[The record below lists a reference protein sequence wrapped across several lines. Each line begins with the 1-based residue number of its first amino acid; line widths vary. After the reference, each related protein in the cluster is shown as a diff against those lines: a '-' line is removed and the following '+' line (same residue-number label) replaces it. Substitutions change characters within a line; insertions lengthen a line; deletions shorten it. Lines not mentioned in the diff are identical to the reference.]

1 MFLHFSNHQSRPLE
15 LILPLFFSE
24 LPGRS
29 TLKFHGKKHT
39 PKSLEV
45 SEHHHPQK
53 KEMNISSNVCFTS
66 KLMTFLGE
74 GMDVR
79 IRKVDF
85 LVVQAPLFSTNPR
98 IGTKLRWLN
107 LYHTALVV
115 KQDLPGAE
123 SLGKLAG
130 VC

>member
-1 MFLHFSNHQSRPLE
+1 
-15 LILPLFFSE
+15 
-24 LPGRS
+24 
-29 TLKFHGKKHT
+29 
-39 PKSLEV
+39 
-45 SEHHHPQK
+45 
-53 KEMNISSNVCFTS
+53 
-66 KLMTFLGE
+66 
-74 GMDVR
+74 MDFR
-79 IRKVDF
+79 IPKVDF

-130 VC
+130 VCAQTVV

>member
-1 MFLHFSNHQSRPLE
+1 
-15 LILPLFFSE
+15 
-24 LPGRS
+24 
-29 TLKFHGKKHT
+29 
-39 PKSLEV
+39 
-45 SEHHHPQK
+45 
-53 KEMNISSNVCFTS
+53 
-66 KLMTFLGE
+66 MTFLG
-74 GMDVR
+74 DFR
-79 IRKVDF
+79 IPKVDF

-130 VC
+130 VCSKKAQTVV